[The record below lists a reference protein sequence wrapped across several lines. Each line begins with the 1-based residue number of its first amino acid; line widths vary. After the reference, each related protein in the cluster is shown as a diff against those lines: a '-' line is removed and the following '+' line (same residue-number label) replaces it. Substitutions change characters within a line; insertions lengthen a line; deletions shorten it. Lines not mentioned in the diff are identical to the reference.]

1 MVCASCVLFGSH
13 KKHDILSLTEAS
25 LYIRDNITG
34 AIKKGYLKKEFCES
48 HLLEIREYQLRMEK
62 YKNETVKKIDESFNS
77 IINCIKTRKEEL
89 INEVVGKFKFEIS
102 KIQSQEQR
110 WREKQQISERLLS
123 LMNDSDDKNIL
134 NNSKYIMEGI
144 TCLNE
149 TLTFKEIQVN
159 NDIETC
165 MYIDR
170 NDFLNQTGNVLIL
183 NKEDIIK
190 LFSAYMNIGEPN
202 ILEYKS

>member
-1 MVCASCVLFGSH
+1 M
-13 KKHDILSLTEAS
+13 
-25 LYIRDNITG
+25 
-34 AIKKGYLKKEFCES
+34 
-48 HLLEIREYQLRMEK
+48 EIREYQLRMEK
-62 YKNETVKKIDESFNS
+62 YKNETVKKIDESFNL

-89 INEVVGKFKFEIS
+89 INEVVSKFKFEIS

-110 WREKQQISERLLS
+110 WRDKQQISERLLT
-123 LMNDSDDKNIL
+123 LMNDADDKNIL

-144 TCLNE
+144 LCLNE

-190 LFSAYMNIGEPN
+190 LFSGYMNIGEPN

>member
-1 MVCASCVLFGSH
+1 
-13 KKHDILSLTEAS
+13 
-25 LYIRDNITG
+25 
-34 AIKKGYLKKEFCES
+34 
-48 HLLEIREYQLRMEK
+48 MEK

-110 WREKQQISERLLS
+110 WREKQQISERLLT
-123 LMNDSDDKNIL
+123 LMNDADDKNIL

-144 TCLNE
+144 MCLNE